1 MPGLRALEG
10 VLLMAQPLPK
20 PPNQPLLDVLAVNKM
35 TVREMDQMLR
45 DGAAEVEM
53 LVPKLL
59 EKHTT
64 GGKVKAAQ
72 LTLVLRELRVAQSAL
87 WGDLG
92 ASLRS
97 GVGAAALKAGA
108 NAEGVLATTLA
119 KHGVPIPPALR
130 AGWIEQAKQGIN
142 AILSKSKNGI
152 PLSRAVYKAQALATG
167 QVDRKIKLG
176 LLLGNNAKAIAK
188 SVKDLILPNV
198 AGGVSYAAHRLART
212 EINHAYQTTQAN
224 RYAEEPWTKGMRWNL
239 SKSHPRPDVCNANA
253 EADGHGLGPGVYPVG
268 QRPESHPNCLCYQ
281 TPVQVSEDEFVD
293 AFLAGDY
300 NSHIDEV
307 AYTHAPASELL
318 CP

>member
-1 MPGLRALEG
+1 MEG
-10 VLLMAQPLPK
+10 GSLMAQPLPK
-20 PPNQPLLDVLAVNKM
+20 PPNQPLLDVLAVSK
-35 TVREMDQMLR
+35 TTLAEFDQMLR
-45 DGAAEVEM
+45 DGASEVEM
-53 LVPKLL
+53 LLPKLL

-64 GGKVKAAQ
+64 GSKVKAAQ

-108 NAEGVLATTLA
+108 NAEGVLASTLA
-119 KHGVPIPPALR
+119 KHGVPVPAALR
-130 AGWIEQAKQGIN
+130 AGWIAQAKQGVD

-176 LLLGNNAKAIAK
+176 LLLGQNAKVIAK

-212 EINHAYQTTQAN
+212 EINHAYQTTQSA
-224 RYAEEPWTKGMRWNL
+224 RYENEPWTKAMRWNL
-239 SKSHPRPDVCNANA
+239 SNSHPAPDICNFNA
-253 EADGHGLGPGVYPVG
+253 TAPGPQGVGTYAFGKKPD
-268 QRPESHPNCLCYQ
+268 SHPNCLCYQ

-307 AYTHAPASELL
+307 SYTHAPASELL